1 MQFWGIYCTDYS
13 WNTKYTSKKCF
24 PSDSLTVSRHSKSAY
39 TLFFWI
45 DTFSKQPID
54 WWTRHFYFRIVTDK
68 IICNAIYIITSI
80 TYFIHKPFYLPY
92 NLQGCISN
100 YFCAL
105 FCKTRNITDHLGC
118 ALVVTGTK
126 LQDSKAFVIQI
137 YSRTFNIR
145 CQKITEKLWFF
156 GGFIFQISV
165 TMDTKVLVF
174 YPERAIEW
182 PHYIWYS
189 VVKICLDFCLFLYIT
204 PILHN

>member
-1 MQFWGIYCTDYS
+1 MHWLFVQYKIHF
-13 WNTKYTSKKCF
+13 KKWF
-24 PSDSLTVSRHSKSAY
+24 TSDSLTVSRHSKSAY

-137 YSRTFNIR
+137 YIVGLLIFGARKSQRNFVFWGVYFSNFCYHGYKGFSFLPRKSNRMAPLYLVQR
-145 CQKITEKLWFF
+145 CENLSWFLF
-156 GGFIFQISV
+156 VFI
-165 TMDTKVLVF
+165 
-174 YPERAIEW
+174 YYA
-182 PHYIWYS
+182 
-189 VVKICLDFCLFLYIT
+189 YIT
-204 PILHN
+204 QLNLL